1 MRIRHIQIFADVL
14 RASGPTLAREYH
26 SLMTAEEHE
35 FPSEAARARY
45 AAVVHAVGMM
55 TDTNRFLAGLADL
68 GYEAGATASRAP
80 VKPVCRICGSED
92 VSRNAT
98 VRWDQDLQDWT
109 LTGMFDNATCDDC
122 GAESDALCDWQ
133 AVERPPAPL
142 EPAVG
147 ARVRIIERSRIGG
160 DRFKG
165 REGEIIRQGRFGFYV
180 RLDMTPRERV
190 QKVELVE
197 APFLT
202 ILSLPADPVLPQ
214 QDTAMFNSFQRQCAA
229 VFGGGDFAHVTTL
242 DEVRA
247 CDDTLFTFLMIELSG
262 PEDCTD
268 LPEAVRRLEQAQCDI
283 QGVLDRFGEEES

>member
-35 FPSEAARARY
+35 FASEAARARY
-45 AAVVHAVGMM
+45 AAVVYAVGMM
-55 TDTNRFLAGLADL
+55 TDTNRFLVELAEL
-68 GYEAGATASRAP
+68 GYEAFATASRAP
-80 VKPVCRICGSED
+80 VKPVCGNCGSEA

-109 LTGMFDNATCDDC
+109 PTGIFDSATCDDC
-122 GAESDALCDWQ
+122 GAESDALCGWQ
-133 AVERPPAPL
+133 PVERPPAPL

-147 ARVRIIERSRIGG
+147 ARVRIIERSCIGG

-165 REGEIIRQGRFGFYV
+165 REGEIIRQSRFGFYV
-180 RLDMTPRERV
+180 QLDMTERERL

-202 ILSLPADPVLPQ
+202 ILSLSGDPTSQ
-214 QDTAMFNSFQRQCAA
+214 
-229 VFGGGDFAHVTTL
+229 H
-242 DEVRA
+242 
-247 CDDTLFTFLMIELSG
+247 
-262 PEDCTD
+262 PE
-268 LPEAVRRLEQAQCDI
+268 
-283 QGVLDRFGEEES
+283 